1 MKMNAQELI
10 KTLEWR
16 YAAKVFN
23 PDRRIPAEEWEALLE
38 SLHLSPSSLGLQM
51 WKFLDVQDPA
61 VRAQLREVSWGQSQV
76 TDASHLVV
84 FCVRRDFVPED
95 VRRYLERITE
105 VRGVTMESL
114 NPYRERI
121 FELVNSKSPDVL
133 KAWLERQVYIAL
145 GFMMS
150 CAADLRVDT
159 CALEGMIPAEYD
171 RILKLDRSPYY
182 TLCALALG
190 YRDEEADKYAR
201 LAKVRFDRKD
211 VIDVI

>member
-1 MKMNAQELI
+1 MNAQELI

-16 YAAKVFN
+16 YATKIFN
-23 PDRRIPAEEWEALLE
+23 PNRRIPEADWNALLE

-51 WKFLDVQDPA
+51 WKFIDVQDPS
-61 VRAQLREVSWGQSQV
+61 VRAELRSVSWDQPQV
-76 TDASHLVV
+76 TDSSHLVV
-84 FCVRRDFVPED
+84 FCARRDFSPED
-95 VRRYLERITE
+95 VQRYLERIVE

-114 NPYRERI
+114 NLYRDRI
-121 FELVNSKSPDVL
+121 VELAGSKSSDVL

-150 CAADLRVDT
+150 CAADLRIDT
-159 CALEGMIPAEYD
+159 CALEGMDPAAYD
-171 RILKLDRSPYY
+171 RILKLEDSPYY

-201 LAKVRFDRKD
+201 LAKVRFDRGD
-211 VIDVI
+211 VIQVI